1 MIRTK
6 NWTYNTFRK
15 FSFNVTKRYVIYW
28 YKWYWDNINEMND
41 PSTAY
46 KENEYVQFDT
56 MDEVNAHIEFINEI
70 YADIKRPEINEAYWQ
85 DILTKQ
91 KYPFKPDIHESRIT
105 YHKPETVT
113 HKDYQFFWGYMI
125 LDYEKNEIVKMCGDK
140 HPEFNS
146 NYKTDLRLKDI
157 LFRRND
163 EIPENYKWD
172 NGEYD
177 GWLQFRWGNG
187 LNAIE
192 KEDKLNE
199 IKREQEYKERE
210 KRRKEREELEEELK
224 LLNEMNEF

>member
-6 NWTYNTFRK
+6 NWTYSTFRK

-56 MDEVNAHIEFINEI
+56 MDEVNAHIELINEI

-91 KYPFKPDIHESRIT
+91 KYPFKPNIHESRIT

-140 HPEFNS
+140 HPEINT
-146 NYKTDLRLKDI
+146 NYKTDLRLKDV

-187 LNAIE
+187 LNAID

-210 KRRKEREELEEELK
+210 KRRKEREEFEEELK
-224 LLNEMNEF
+224 EIYLNE

>member
-6 NWTYNTFRK
+6 NWTYSTFRK
-15 FSFNVTKRYVIYW
+15 YSFNVTKRYVIYW

-91 KYPFKPDIHESRIT
+91 KYPFKPNIHKSRIT

-125 LDYEKNEIVKMCGDK
+125 LDYEKNKIVKMCGDK

-146 NYKTDLRLKDI
+146 NYKTDLRLKDV

-187 LNAIE
+187 LNAID

-210 KRRKEREELEEELK
+210 KRRKEREEFEEELK
-224 LLNEMNEF
+224 EIYLNE

>member
-15 FSFNVTKRYVIYW
+15 ISFNVTKRYVIYW
-28 YKWYWDNINEMND
+28 YKWYWDNITEMND

-70 YADIKRPEINEAYWQ
+70 YADIKRPEVNEAYWQ
-85 DILTKQ
+85 DILTKR

-105 YHKPETVT
+105 YHKLETVT
-113 HKDYQFFWGYMI
+113 HKDYQFYWGYII
-125 LDYEKNEIVKMCGDK
+125 LDYEKNEIVKMGGDK
-140 HPEFNS
+140 HPDFSS

-163 EIPENYKWD
+163 EIPNDYKWD
-172 NGEYD
+172 NGEYE

-192 KEDKLNE
+192 KEDRLNE

-224 LLNEMNEF
+224 EIYPDE

>member
-6 NWTYNTFRK
+6 NWTYSTFRK

-28 YKWYWDNINEMND
+28 YKWYWDDVNELND
-41 PSTAY
+41 PSNAY

-56 MDEVNAHIEFINEI
+56 MDEVNAHINLMNEI
-70 YADIKRPEINEAYWQ
+70 YKDVEKPERTDEYWQ
-85 DILTKQ
+85 DILTKK
-91 KYPFKPDIHESRIT
+91 KYSFKPDINESRIT
-105 YHKPETVT
+105 YHKSKLFTN
-113 HKDYQFFWGYMI
+113 KDTQYYWGYMI

-140 HPEFNS
+140 HPEFNP
-146 NYKTDLRLKDI
+146 NYKIDLRLKDI
-157 LFRRND
+157 LFRKND
-163 EIPENYKWD
+163 EIPNDYKWED
-172 NGEYD
+172 GEYE

-187 LNAIE
+187 LNAID

-224 LLNEMNEF
+224 NIYIEEE

>member
-6 NWTYNTFRK
+6 NWTYSTFRK
-15 FSFNVTKRYVIYW
+15 YSFNVTKRYVIYW

-56 MDEVNAHIEFINEI
+56 MDEVNTHIEFINEI
-70 YADIKRPEINEAYWQ
+70 YSDIKRPEINEAYWQ

-140 HPEFNS
+140 HPEFKS

-157 LFRRND
+157 LFRRKD

-172 NGEYD
+172 NGEYE

-210 KRRKEREELEEELK
+210 KRRKEREEFEK
-224 LLNEMNEF
+224 EMKEIYTE

>member
-6 NWTYNTFRK
+6 NWTYSTFRK

-41 PSTAY
+41 PSIAY

-70 YADIKRPEINEAYWQ
+70 YSDIKRPEINEAYWQ

-140 HPEFNS
+140 HPEFNN
-146 NYKTDLRLKDI
+146 NYKNDLRLKDV
-157 LFRRND
+157 LFRRKD
-163 EIPENYKWD
+163 EIPENYKWE

-224 LLNEMNEF
+224 LLNEIDEF